1 MIKLLRLIVLI
12 FSVSSLLTGC
22 SLKQCK
28 IEDRVVAKPEGEPT
42 SMSAKKDLS
51 KHVYV
56 YKADGSL
63 QCGQGRKIAPNEM
76 AKELELEPIQVF
88 SAETK
93 NDGLMR
99 IQVCGHPTGYCNVFE
114 IAEDQLEQAL
124 KLGFKKWIR
133 D

>member
-1 MIKLLRLIVLI
+1 MSRSIRFTLLALC
-12 FSVSSLLTGC
+12 FTNLLTGC

-28 IEDRVVAKPEGEPT
+28 IEDRVVAKNEKEPT
-42 SMSAKKDLS
+42 SMSAKKDLT

-63 QCGQGRKIAPNEM
+63 QCGQGQKTAPQVM
-76 AKELELEPIQVF
+76 AAELAPIQVY
-88 SAETK
+88 SSETK

-114 IAEDQLEQAL
+114 IPEDDLEQAL

>member
-1 MIKLLRLIVLI
+1 M
-12 FSVSSLLTGC
+12 SV
-22 SLKQCK
+22 
-28 IEDRVVAKPEGEPT
+28 
-42 SMSAKKDLS
+42 KKDLS

-63 QCGQGRKIAPNEM
+63 QCGQGQKIAPNEM
-76 AKELELEPIQVF
+76 AKELAPIQVF
-88 SAETK
+88 SSETK

-99 IQVCGHPTGYCNVFE
+99 IQVCGHPTGYCNVYE
-114 IAEDQLEQAL
+114 ISEDDLEQAL